1 MMAIRSWRLPAKPSL
16 EDLLEV
22 QIISIAKSGPG
33 GKGLVCRQGVAA
45 INAAD
50 VKPFRLV
57 FSGGTALSRAHR
69 LIRRMA
75 EDIDLK
81 LVSDEPRSRSEFR
94 QLRDNVTSALLQAG
108 FQFDPENAAHRDS
121 GNASRYTIYRLPYTP
136 LVTGEGA
143 LRPEIQIGTAVWP
156 LRLTPVE
163 LSLTSFC
170 AEAFEQPPEVPSIPC
185 VSLVETVTEKFVA
198 LTRRAGAELAD
209 AGGPRDKS
217 LVRHVY
223 DLHVVR
229 SQYDPV
235 AAIALAR
242 EIMRA
247 DVEAYG
253 HQFPAYRE
261 NPVAE
266 TLRAVHEIATDDR
279 FAVYYAEFLRDMVYG
294 EAPDFKTAVAMVSA
308 LAEGL
313 REWHPHRD
321 KREARFGLWSNRSDP
336 RSAAQHL

>member
-1 MMAIRSWRLPAKPSL
+1 LPDNPSL
-16 EDLLEV
+16 QDLLEV
-22 QIISIAKSGPG
+22 QKHFDLPSPV
-33 GKGLVCRQGVAA
+33 LVEKDWYVVRALAA

-69 LIRRMA
+69 LIRRMS

-81 LVSDEPRSRSEFR
+81 IVSDEPRSRPELR
-94 QLRDNVTSALLQAG
+94 QLRDTVTSALLQAG
-108 FQFDPENAAHRDS
+108 FQFDPKNPAHRDS
-121 GNASRYTIYRLPYTP
+121 GNASQYTIYRLPYTP

-143 LRPEIQIGTAVWP
+143 LRPEIQIETAVWP
-156 LRLTPVE
+156 LRLPSVE
-163 LSLTSFC
+163 LSVTSFF
-170 AEAFEQPPEVPSIPC
+170 AEAFKKPPEVPSIPC
-185 VSLVETVTEKFVA
+185 VSLVETVAEKFVA

-209 AGGPRDKS
+209 AGGPRDKT

-223 DLHVVR
+223 DLHIVR
-229 SQYDPV
+229 SQYDAV

-266 TLRAVHEIATDDR
+266 TLRAVGGLATDDR
-279 FAVYYAEFLRDMVYG
+279 FASNYAAFLRDMVYG
-294 EAPDFKTAVAMVSA
+294 EAPDFKTALATVSA
-308 LAEGL
+308 LADTL
-313 REWHPHRD
+313 RE
-321 KREARFGLWSNRSDP
+321 
-336 RSAAQHL
+336 